1 MTALRTAD
9 RPAAGSPAAPAPRSG
24 DGAGRHAAPGAGD
37 LLQARPRV
45 RPEVVLGSA
54 QRRGPALFHLVKN
67 LAGGRS
73 FEVGAKEHFVISR
86 LDGTRTLGE
95 IGEAYAATYQRG
107 LGPANW
113 GQILGALHQRDLLDG
128 APPRPEPPSQVPV
141 PKRGR
146 HRRERRRLLH
156 GSVALTRSPTGLL
169 DRLHA
174 VARPVFSP
182 WVAVPMLAGL
192 AALAVLLARDA
203 GPLLTAAGRAFAD
216 PGVMLVV
223 GASVWV
229 ANALHEIAHGV
240 AARHHRVA
248 VQEIGIRWTLPLVL
262 LYCRV
267 DDYRY
272 LRSRRSQVVVAAA
285 GVVVNLALLAA
296 AYAVW
301 RQWPGT
307 PVADGAAAFVLS
319 SVLLVV
325 VNLLPLP
332 PLDGYQMLSQS
343 LGMSEYARHSAL
355 FAVALVTRPRAV
367 RAYPWPARLAYSAYA
382 AGVGVAAVALV
393 AGLVVAGRQLTGG
406 WLLPVVVA
414 VAAFVVLPAA
424 ALLGS
429 YYGNK
434 TRARAAGVPA
444 DSGSAQPDA
453 GTGAGGDGAA
463 DVPAI
468 RLTDIRKAY
477 GARTAVDGVTLE
489 VRRGEFLGL
498 LGPNG
503 AGKTTL
509 VEIAVGL
516 RRPDSGTVS
525 LLGGSPLPRDV
536 SLLPR
541 IGMQT
546 QSAAFFVRLTAAEH
560 LRTVAALY
568 GLGRSAADRALRLV
582 GLSDLAEV
590 RAERLS
596 GGQRQRLAI
605 AAALVHDPEVIFLDE
620 PTAALDPQARRA
632 LWSVLRDLHSSGRTI
647 VYTTHHLDEAEALCD
662 RVAVVSDGRVLALD
676 SPRRLVEATGAVDR
690 LLVPRDRLEADRAAA
705 LPGVARVHV
714 EGADLVL
721 ETHDSTGVL
730 ARLAAMS
737 GLHGV
742 RTRSTTL
749 EDVYLELT
757 GAAGTEEVR

>member
-1 MTALRTAD
+1 
-9 RPAAGSPAAPAPRSG
+9 
-24 DGAGRHAAPGAGD
+24 
-37 LLQARPRV
+37 V
-45 RPEVVLGSA
+45 RPDVVLGSA
-54 QRRGPALFHLVKN
+54 QRRGPARFHLVKQ
-67 LAGGRS
+67 LDSGRS
-73 FEVGAKEHFVISR
+73 FEVGDKEHFVISR

-107 LGPANW
+107 LGQANW
-113 GQILGALHQRDLLDG
+113 AQILGALHQRDLLAG
-128 APPRPEPPSQVPV
+128 APARPRPAGPPPTPS
-141 PKRGR
+141 KRRGR

-156 GSVALTRSPTGLL
+156 GTVVVTRDPTRLL

-174 VARPVFSP
+174 VARPLFSP
-182 WVAVPMLAGL
+182 WLAVPLLAGL
-192 AALAVLLARDA
+192 LALTVLLARD
-203 GPLLTAAGRAFAD
+203 GRALVAAAARADAD
-216 PGVMLVV
+216 PGLLFVV
-223 GASVWV
+223 GALLWV
-229 ANALHEIAHGV
+229 ANAAHELAHGV

-248 VQEIGIRWTLPLVL
+248 VQEIGIRWTLLLVL

-272 LRSRRSQVVVAAA
+272 LPRRRSQVVVAAA
-285 GVVVNLALLAA
+285 GIVANLVLVAP

-307 PVADGAAAFVLS
+307 PVADGAAAFVVS

-325 VNLLPLP
+325 LNALPLP

-343 LGMSEYARHSAL
+343 LGMAEYARHSAL
-355 FAVALVTRPRAV
+355 FTLALVTRGPRAV
-367 RAYPWPARLAYSAYA
+367 RAYPWPARVAYTGYA
-382 AGVGVAAVALV
+382 AGVGLAAGGLV

-406 WLLPVVVA
+406 WLLPVLVA
-414 VAAFVVLPAA
+414 VVVFLVLPAV
-424 ALLGS
+424 ALLGT
-429 YYGNK
+429 YYGNRA
-434 TRARAAGVPA
+434 RARAAGALGPGAAA
-444 DSGSAQPDA
+444 DTGSAGRP
-453 GTGAGGDGAA
+453 GAA
-463 DVPAI
+463 DDAEAGEPSARAGSEPAI
-468 RLTDIRKAY
+468 RLTGIRKTY

-516 RRPDSGTVS
+516 RRADSGTVS
-525 LLGGSPLPRDV
+525 LLGRSPLPRDV
-536 SLLPR
+536 ELLPR
-541 IGMQT
+541 VGMQT
-546 QSAAFFVRLTAAEH
+546 QAAAFFVRLTAGEH

-582 GLSDLAEV
+582 GLQDLAEV

-662 RVAVVSDGRVLALD
+662 RVAIVTGGRVVALD
-676 SPRRLVEATGAVDR
+676 SPRRLVEATGAADR
-690 LLVPRDRLEADRAAA
+690 LLVPRDRLSAERAAA
-705 LPGVARVHV
+705 LPGVSGVHV
-714 EGADLVL
+714 DGADLVL
-721 ETHDSTGVL
+721 ETHDSTSVL

-742 RTRSTTL
+742 RTRSLTL

-757 GAAGTEEVR
+757 GSAGTEEVR